1 MSFQEHEHPPKP
13 VLSVPEQIEW
23 CYREHTV
30 GQQAWLGWAKRL
42 RRMGRGREVPT
53 TEWREA
59 A

>member
-1 MSFQEHEHPPKP
+1 MSFE
-13 VLSVPEQIEW
+13 EQIEW